1 MKRRYG
7 VFQGLILSL
16 FSPAFYRDVAH
27 NWGGIGFVY
36 LLLLFFVTW
45 PPVLAKWQI
54 GFQGFVQKEFLEA
67 IKDLPKIS
75 LQAGKVSSPVEQ
87 PFTIN
92 DPQTGQTI
100 FVLDTT
106 GAIDSLEKTPAQMLL
121 TATQLHV
128 RDNHRIQIYELGDF
142 PDFDLSKE
150 KLQDWLSSAGNW
162 LGVAIFPFVMFGSLI
177 RALIVMLLAGVVGL
191 VFRSMVNP
199 DITYGTLVRLGAM
212 GITLPTYIDTAAI
225 LAGKQTPFWFLITVA
240 LTALMVVFGAR
251 AAASGQAPRPYDD
264 YAEPPPLPPATE
276 PLDPGAFRSRS

>member
-106 GAIDSLEKTPAQMLL
+106 GAIDSLEKTPAQ
-121 TATQLHV
+121 
-128 RDNHRIQIYELGDF
+128 
-142 PDFDLSKE
+142 
-150 KLQDWLSSAGNW
+150 
-162 LGVAIFPFVMFGSLI
+162 
-177 RALIVMLLAGVVGL
+177 
-191 VFRSMVNP
+191 
-199 DITYGTLVRLGAM
+199 
-212 GITLPTYIDTAAI
+212 
-225 LAGKQTPFWFLITVA
+225 
-240 LTALMVVFGAR
+240 
-251 AAASGQAPRPYDD
+251 
-264 YAEPPPLPPATE
+264 
-276 PLDPGAFRSRS
+276 